1 MSLSYIADISFV
13 GCIILTGYCFEVTDS
28 APQKAALKSKPV
40 DVRRNMYFF
49 DKN

>member
-1 MSLSYIADISFV
+1 MLLYYIADVSF
-13 GCIILTGYCFEVTDS
+13 LTGYCFEVTDS